1 MIRHTASPDAPWYV
15 VPADN
20 KWFTRIVV
28 AATVIE
34 TLDALKLRYPEAG
47 DEKLKELGAAKQML
61 ISE

>member
-1 MIRHTASPDAPWYV
+1 MTAYEDIRHTACPDAPWYV

-34 TLDALKLRYPEAG
+34 TLEALELRYPEG
-47 DEKLKELGAAKQML
+47 
-61 ISE
+61 